1 MIPSLAPCFTG
12 TLHRFKDA
20 LALPGDHASSIA
32 GRDLLERPVVE
43 ELMARFAATHP
54 GGDRRALVS
63 MWTHWH
69 FGALII
75 PTTAAVL
82 LLDRRLPVDLDSV
95 RIALEEDGRTEA
107 VIVADDGRARRAG
120 GSGRFSGL
128 FEGHIEPLVD
138 HFAAHFRVSPRL
150 LWTNAAT
157 IFDWVLQQAAAF
169 DGVRQDALDEGHAV
183 LEGKIDGRGRPNPMF
198 GAMQWREQDG
208 QTIRRRKVCCLRYLL
223 PGMADCGTLC
233 PLPAR
238 SREGDRL
245 VSH

>member
-12 TLHRFKDA
+12 ALHRFKDA

-32 GRDLLERPVVE
+32 GRDLVERTVAE
-43 ELMARFAATHP
+43 EFMARFAATHP
-54 GGDRRALVS
+54 SGDRRALVS

-75 PTTAAVL
+75 PTTAAIL
-82 LLDRRLPVDLDSV
+82 LLDRSLPVDLDSV
-95 RIALEEDGRTEA
+95 RIALQEDGRTEA
-107 VIVADDGRARRAG
+107 VIVPDDGKSRGADA
-120 GSGRFSGL
+120 SGRFSGL
-128 FEGHIEPLVD
+128 FDGHIEPLVG

-157 IFDWVLQQAAAF
+157 IFDWTLQQTAAF
-169 DGVRQDALDEGHAV
+169 DGVHRDALDEGRAV
-183 LEGKIDGRGRPNPMF
+183 LEDKTDGRGRPNPMF
-198 GAMQWREQDG
+198 GAMQWREKDG

-223 PGMADCGTLC
+223 PGMADCGSLC

-238 SREGDRL
+238 GRERGRVVSR
-245 VSH
+245 